1 MKLKYVGL
9 KDEETAFSPET
20 GITWT
25 PGSSHDVADLI
36 AKRMLAHP
44 DVFALDE
51 SKGKAAA
58 ATAPVAAP
66 APAAPPAGSEGD
78 PVAPEFVIATSEGP
92 LVLDAMDRDTLVALA
107 KEAGLKHHHNAG
119 IDKLRALLMAAF
131 PLKAD

>member
-9 KDEETAFSPET
+9 KNEETAFSPET

-51 SKGKAAA
+51 SKGKAAPA
-58 ATAPVAAP
+58 AAP
-66 APAAPPAGSEGD
+66 APADPPAGTDGESAE
-78 PVAPEFVIATSEGP
+78 PEFVIATSEGP
-92 LVLDAMDRDTLVALA
+92 LTLDGMDRDTLVALA